1 MKRLDLGKISTV
13 KGKLYQ
19 MLEMGKNYIISQVAH
34 EKREANS
41 TSKRFDSYKINDAY
55 FTQMEIT
62 KAEGT
67 AMLERQRK
75 RLIN

>member
-1 MKRLDLGKISTV
+1 MKQLDLGKISTI

-19 MLEMGKNYIISQVAH
+19 MLEMGKNYIILQITH
-34 EKREANS
+34 EKRVANS
-41 TSKRFDSYKINDAY
+41 TSKRFDYYKINDAY
-55 FTQMEIT
+55 LTQMEIT

-67 AMLERQRK
+67 TMLERQRK